1 MRKFIK
7 NKKRNKRSYFHMMP
21 AVFLSLFLI
30 LEVFLLTGMCGK
42 IIPRNRWMIH
52 DGNDV
57 KELYLT
63 LDDKDVNILE
73 LLKENGV
80 ELKENDFYVTDL
92 KNEKKDIYVN
102 RAFDVCVNFL
112 GEEQMV
118 CVKKGDCVGDVLI
131 KLGISLED
139 GYVITPEIDSVV
151 LKDTKIE
158 IKKDDSLKEF
168 RKDEYIK
175 KQDHDYKNLKQTNL
189 KKEETKSLNGKN
201 FNVKKNDN
209 RFDKKQKD
217 KKQKEETK
225 IKKLDKKTKN
235 KNILPTQKK
244 AEKKQAHGLN
254 ENKNVK
260 GVPEGYQ
267 YLTNG
272 KVTAYAPTGRRTSTG
287 TVPKPG
293 RTIAMDPKVAPPNS
307 KVYIEGVGERIVED
321 SGSALRKGRI
331 KADVFMGNKGE
342 CRNFGKKSLNI
353 YIKK

>member
-1 MRKFIK
+1 
-7 NKKRNKRSYFHMMP
+7 MMP

-189 KKEETKSLNGKN
+189 KKEETK
-201 FNVKKNDN
+201 
-209 RFDKKQKD
+209 
-217 KKQKEETK
+217 

>member
-1 MRKFIK
+1 
-7 NKKRNKRSYFHMMP
+7 MMP

-73 LLKENGV
+73 LLKKNGV
-80 ELKENDFYVTDL
+80 ELKENDFYVTDF

-131 KLGISLED
+131 KLGVSLED

-158 IKKDDSLKEF
+158 IKKD
-168 RKDEYIK
+168 EYIK
-175 KQDHDYKNLKQTNL
+175 KQDHDYKNLRQTNL
-189 KKEETKSLNGKN
+189 KKEETKSLNGKGL
-201 FNVKKNDN
+201 NVKKNDN
-209 RFDKKQKD
+209 RFD

-235 KNILPTQKK
+235 KNIVPTQKK
-244 AEKKQAHGLN
+244 AEKKQDNGLN

>member
-1 MRKFIK
+1 
-7 NKKRNKRSYFHMMP
+7 MMP

-158 IKKDDSLKEF
+158 IKKDEHT
-168 RKDEYIK
+168 K
-175 KQDHDYKNLKQTNL
+175 KQDYGFKNLRQTNL
-189 KKEETKSLNGKN
+189 KKEETKSLNDKN

-209 RFDKKQKD
+209 KFDKKQKD

-235 KNILPTQKK
+235 KNIHPIQKK

-254 ENKNVK
+254 ENKNFK